1 MDARKLFEDMAASRR
16 YRFARLYTDAENNDT
31 AIAFYTA
38 NGYTGEPYLNPDDP
52 ASLLYKTLV
61 FSKPPGDG
69 TPVLWKDRSI
79 HLTEQIK
86 KQRKHRFRGDTDEKE
101 IMIVIQ
107 KVDKG
112 TELAKKLLGFVE
124 GFSWLEVREH
134 TVKAIRDWEF
144 EEWESPFAALAGER
158 IVGMATIAKTD
169 YYPMPE
175 ISPWISTIFVSEE
188 FRGKR
193 ISEKLI
199 DFINRYARGLGF
211 VRTYIP
217 SEHIGLYEKY
227 GYRYL
232 QEIKNYGNGI
242 DRLYVKD
249 IG

>member
-1 MDARKLFEDMAASRR
+1 MDWSINC
-16 YRFARLYTDAENNDT
+16 FAWPY
-31 AIAFYTA
+31 YV
-38 NGYTGEPYLNPDDP
+38 NGATTYGQYHYD
-52 ASLLYKTLV
+52 
-61 FSKPPGDG
+61 
-69 TPVLWKDRSI
+69 
-79 HLTEQIK
+79 
-86 KQRKHRFRGDTDEKE
+86 
-101 IMIVIQ
+101 
-107 KVDKG
+107 
-112 TELAKKLLGFVE
+112 
-124 GFSWLEVREH
+124 FSWLRAALAAAGVEDTLSVTEEMEDGLIWRLVFTEEQQAAFAYDGAEVPPALPLSRYAC
-134 TVKAIRDWEF
+134 VLGSFSK
-144 EEWESPFAALAGER
+144 SLSLAGER